1 MFGFS
6 TADWIFIGFIL
17 AVIFVCVA
25 VSDMRKK
32 KDKDA

>member
-6 TADWIFIGFIL
+6 VADWIFIAGVFV
-17 AVIFVCVA
+17 VIFVCVG

-32 KDKDA
+32 K